1 MDQTTAAPIATTADP
16 HAHPGKG
23 GHGPTLW
30 IIGIILIL
38 LALTVGKSIEG
49 QLATTGMPNFGAGEA
64 SPAQLAALVFAFAFP
79 LGFALCAMGLMR
91 PGPGAGLASI
101 AAAVG
106 AALTVTAPVLV
117 PLLLGRELVSHH
129 FGAGGIAITVA
140 ALGCFWFLGRLRRGI
155 PIRFTP
161 AVDLATLGL
170 LCFIASAWNLCGSAA
185 MPSFLLMPERLIEVQ
200 SLPFA
205 IGQMKSVLAQLVA
218 GWTLLFASAMLAAMR
233 MATRSKAF

>member
-1 MDQTTAAPIATTADP
+1 MDQTTAPPIATTADP

-23 GHGPTLW
+23 GHGTTFW

-38 LALTVGKSIEG
+38 LAVTVGKSIEG
-49 QLATTGMPNFGAGEA
+49 QLEAGGMPNSGAGEA

-79 LGFALCAMGLMR
+79 LGFALCAMAVMHPRTGT
-91 PGPGAGLASI
+91 GLASI
-101 AAAVG
+101 AAAIG

-117 PLLLGRELVSHH
+117 PLLLGRELISYH

-155 PIRFTP
+155 PVRFTP

-170 LCFIASAWNLCGSAA
+170 LCFTASAWNLCGSAA
-185 MPSFLLMPERLIEVQ
+185 MPSFLLMPERLIELQ

-218 GWTLLFASAMLAAMR
+218 GWTLMLAAAMLAAMR
-233 MATRSKAF
+233 MAPTSKAF